1 VLACEAQLADVGQI
15 GATKQQEPV
24 PHGRV
29 AAADDENFGV
39 QVKPGADSHVVP
51 GADQGEVSCALPF
64 EDTELVV
71 YVLLE

>member
-1 VLACEAQLADVGQI
+1 MLACEVQLADVGQI

-39 QVKPGADSHVVP
+39 
-51 GADQGEVSCALPF
+51 
-64 EDTELVV
+64 
-71 YVLLE
+71 